1 MKTLLVYL
9 FTPLF
14 SMSVSVFTVL
24 PMGVVNRTEWSG
36 VLTDPIEAVIER
48 DEDQ

>member
-24 PMGVVNRTEWSG
+24 PMGG

>member
-1 MKTLLVYL
+1 MKTLLIYL

-14 SMSVSVFTVL
+14 GMSVSVFTVL
-24 PMGVVNRTEWSG
+24 PMGG
-36 VLTDPIEAVIER
+36 VLTNPIETTIER